1 LGCANQQHPV
11 DNHPDKASLLQPW
24 SLVLIS
30 KQAFVHQHRQAAES
44 YLLHHLN
51 NIPPTIDSVQAEAA
65 PAACFRLLRLANLT
79 PLASPLDLLRLACKP
94 DLLTHIN
101 PFMGEGL
108 KQQLLQGVLIWLQLC
123 VLEDRLGRLVQLAA
137 AGPEMKSMLIKVSEA
152 SCWC

>member
-1 LGCANQQHPV
+1 M
-11 DNHPDKASLLQPW
+11 
-24 SLVLIS
+24 LIS

-94 DLLTHIN
+94 DLLAHIN
-101 PFMGEGL
+101 PFMAEGPN
-108 KQQLLQGVLIWLQLC
+108 KAAAAAG
-123 VLEDRLGRLVQLAA
+123 GAGLAA
-137 AGPEMKSMLIKVSEA
+137 AVCAGGQAHWGV
-152 SCWC
+152 WCSWQLLAPR